1 MSSKMAGTLE
11 GYRRKATF
19 DVHELRNLLDD
30 EETVELK
37 YQIWD
42 TLAKD
47 PLFAS
52 PERELLIEQLQE
64 LNFKRM
70 KRLIEYDFPS
80 LDSPAKQIG
89 FLAALIAYDPGLPTM
104 MGLSRGVRNSAACE
118 VGLDLGILSFF
129 F

>member
-1 MSSKMAGTLE
+1 MAGTLE
-11 GYRRKATF
+11 GYRKKATF
-19 DVHELRNLLDD
+19 DVHKLRNLLDD
-30 EETVELK
+30 EEAVELK

-52 PERELLIEQLQE
+52 PEKELLIEQLQE

-70 KRLIEYDFPS
+70 KHLIEYDFPS

-104 MGLSRGVRNSAACE
+104 MGLSRGVRKQLTQLP
-118 VGLDLGILSFF
+118 VGRGWI
-129 F
+129 